1 MQYLD
6 VGVGYA
12 EPCRRVLQRQ
22 PLAVPQDDQGAQTF
36 VQPVQGFTERLKG
49 FPLQQTVVYAGC
61 VRQIVRQLRAGTMGA
76 EIVDDRISGD
86 GVEPCG

>member
-49 FPLQQTVVYAGC
+49 FPLQQAIVYAGS
-61 VRQIVRQLRAGTMGA
+61 R
-76 EIVDDRISGD
+76 
-86 GVEPCG
+86 VERSSRLSWPAAIWRWVSAS